1 MLIHP
6 KLIGVKKSP
15 SPSMYKNA
23 RTYLCNPAIAQNLW
37 RTGAKKTLKHVI
49 FKKVSCKLPVRLYI
63 DPFLMILSH
72 RFISPIAGW

>member
-6 KLIGVKKSP
+6 KLIGVKKVHP
-15 SPSMYKNA
+15 QACIK
-23 RTYLCNPAIAQNLW
+23 IAQNLW

-72 RFISPIAGW
+72 RFIPPLQDGEKIIVDIHL